1 MTEVVRKMKQFRFKK
16 VASILLAIAMV
27 FTTLTLVSTT
37 ESQAATKAI
46 KIKNVTGTTKSL
58 NVGKTFTIKTN
69 YTASKLTF
77 KSSKPAIALV
87 TSKGKITAKKAG
99 TAKITITL
107 KANKKVK
114 KAFNIKVKKG
124 ATNNTNNDQKQE
136 DTRYY
141 EKTIR
146 ELKNGMME
154 EKYYPDT
161 GKSDYRIAHIDK
173 GQTKGYQ
180 SMSFTISGASPK
192 LVPIGHDGMIK
203 NDEVMLFMWHG
214 GKGEDLTKMTDADIL
229 KWWEETSDPSQ
240 VQFSKSEDKNY
251 IRVYFE
257 AGVFTNGDGDTFIS
271 RNALIQKKDTNELYG
286 IRYDSKEGTNITKE
300 DVYKILDSIEIGGF
314 TADDLRK
321 QM

>member
-1 MTEVVRKMKQFRFKK
+1 MKQFRFKK
-16 VASILLAIAMV
+16 AASFLLAIVMA
-27 FTTLTLVSTT
+27 FTTLTVTSTI
-37 ESQAATKAI
+37 EAQAATKAI
-46 KIKNVTGTTKSL
+46 QIKNVTDTTKTL

-77 KSSKPAIALV
+77 KSSKPAIASV
-87 TSKGKITAKKAG
+87 TSKGKINAKKAG

-114 KAFNIKVKKG
+114 KVLTVKVKKV
-124 ATNNTNNDQKQE
+124 QSSVKV
-136 DTRYY
+136 
-141 EKTIR
+141 R
-146 ELKNGMME
+146 EINSGVIE
-154 EKYYPDT
+154 EIYNPET
-161 GKSDYRIAHIDK
+161 EKSDYRIVYKDDSQPI
-173 GQTKGYQ
+173 GYQ
-180 SMSFTISGASPK
+180 NMSFIIKGIAPEM
-192 LVPIGHDGMIK
+192 IG
-203 NDEVMLFMWHG
+203 NDDTGVIFNGTNTLCFWHG

-286 IRYDSKEGTNITKE
+286 IRYDNKGGINITKE
-300 DVYKILDSIEIGGF
+300 EVYKIFDTIKFGDF
-314 TADDLRK
+314 TADDLGK
-321 QM
+321 